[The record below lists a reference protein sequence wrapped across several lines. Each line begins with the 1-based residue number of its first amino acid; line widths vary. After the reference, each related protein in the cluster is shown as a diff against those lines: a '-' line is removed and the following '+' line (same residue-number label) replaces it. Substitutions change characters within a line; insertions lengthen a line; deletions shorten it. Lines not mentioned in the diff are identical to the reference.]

1 MSQKRFRNR
10 PANDLFTKALA
21 FLNASGR
28 APMNEPYRSRHS
40 REVAR

>member
-1 MSQKRFRNR
+1 MSQNRNR
-10 PANDLFTKALA
+10 PANDLFTKA